1 MAEGPT
7 TPEVATAG
15 EDNAVDSG
23 PDIGTVTPPESPVAG
38 STEKK
43 GLLGLLGGLFGR
55 KKEATI
61 GQVEKQETPK
71 QVRER
76 MAALQADKKNV
87 ETFMRSPDSTGS
99 SKIQDEQRLSDIE
112 GTLADLQAK
121 LPAEINTTST
131 DSSTPVES
139 SQHTAV
145 PTPSVPPVE
154 TVTPT
159 TVDTIPEISTT
170 PPVGGS
176 AAESTPAGEEP
187 LQEEKAA

>member
-61 GQVEKQETPK
+61 GQVEKQKTPDHI
-71 QVRER
+71 RGR

-139 SQHTAV
+139 SQPTAV
-145 PTPSVPPVE
+145 PTPRVPPVE
-154 TVTPT
+154 IVTPT
-159 TVDTIPEISTT
+159 TAAATPE
-170 PPVGGS
+170 
-176 AAESTPAGEEP
+176 TPATSSVDES
-187 LQEEKAA
+187 EEKAA